1 MNDLV
6 ARKGNGMIKIVTG
19 IRRCG
24 KTYLVFD
31 LFARLLIESGVPKDH
46 IIALALDD
54 RANERYRDVDALYD
68 CLIGQ
73 IGDDQETYYVLL
85 DEVQYAIT
93 KKELKSKDEPPAL
106 YGVLNGLLHRCNVDV
121 YVAGSNSKLLST
133 DVMTEFRGRGDEV
146 RVHPLSFAEFMQG
159 FDGG

>member
-1 MNDLV
+1 
-6 ARKGNGMIKIVTG
+6 MIKIVTG

-31 LFARLLIESGVPKDH
+31 LFARHLIESGVPKDH

-68 CLIGQ
+68 YLIGQ

-93 KKELKSKDEPPAL
+93 KKELKTRTNLPP
-106 YGVLNGLLHRCNVDV
+106 
-121 YVAGSNSKLLST
+121 ST
-133 DVMTEFRGRGDEV
+133 ACSTACCIAATSMYT
-146 RVHPLSFAEFMQG
+146 
-159 FDGG
+159 

>member
-1 MNDLV
+1 MEIKRDKYLNDLV

-31 LFARLLIESGVPKDH
+31 LFARHLIESGVPKDH

-54 RANERYRDVDALYD
+54 RANERYRDVDALYGY
-68 CLIGQ
+68 LTGQ

-85 DEVQYAIT
+85 DEVQCAIT
-93 KKELKSKDEPPAL
+93 KKELKEQGRTPPP
-106 YGVLNGLLHRCNVDV
+106 
-121 YVAGSNSKLLST
+121 ST
-133 DVMTEFRGRGDEV
+133 VCSTVCCIAATSMCT
-146 RVHPLSFAEFMQG
+146 
-159 FDGG
+159 